1 MPVSVPK
8 VLGVSCLVAVGAA
21 RAQGTTPTQ
30 TLDAGSA
37 AVWSLA
43 YSPDG
48 RLLAAAGDGG
58 LLQLWDVTTGERGA
72 DLAGH
77 EGTVRS
83 EAFSPD
89 GKTLVSA
96 GFDHTIRLWDPITG
110 QCIAMM
116 TDTAPVFF
124 PAFAGD
130 RRLVTG
136 SEETAGRIWDLATGE
151 LAHRLDGHKD
161 RAWSAAASPDG
172 AVAAIGGR
180 DGIVTLWD
188 AETGELLRTLSGHA
202 AAITCVAFSPDGNAL
217 ASGSSDNTV
226 RVWDP
231 GTGGLLRT
239 LAGHSSTV
247 CDVGFSPDCRTIAS
261 VTGEGI
267 VRLWDA
273 QTGLF
278 RRALSG
284 GGLSLAF
291 SPDGSR
297 LATGGSDGKIRL
309 LDWRHALEAPRPA
322 DLVPELERLGLEPSG
337 QRSRNTCSV
346 CTTRGVLEFAYSVRV
361 SRGVRLS
368 AEFLNWACNQV
379 IGNKTDDR
387 GQFFHDL
394 LKGLEEHGI
403 CREDEMPYKC
413 TFDPDYAP
421 SEEARASALR
431 IRDEGSEVHW
441 INPIKREAGL
451 TDEQFEE
458 VKRVLRDGH
467 PVAAGSGHSV
477 MLVGYV
483 EDDSEPGGGS
493 FLAIDSGGPGH
504 YYELSF
510 DHVKHGIYDTYW
522 VE

>member
-1 MPVSVPK
+1 MSVSVSLVP
-8 VLGVSCLVAVGAA
+8 VACSLLAVSAA
-21 RAQGTTPTQ
+21 RAQGTTPTE

-43 YSPDG
+43 YTPDG
-48 RLLAAAGDGG
+48 RLLAAAGDNGM
-58 LLQLWDVTTGERGA
+58 LQLWDVASGERIRE
-72 DLAGH
+72 LAGH
-77 EGTVRS
+77 DGTVRS
-83 EAFSPD
+83 AAFSPD

-96 GFDHTIRLWDPITG
+96 GFDHTIRLWDPSAG
-110 QCIAMM
+110 QCIATI

-130 RRLVTG
+130 GRLVTG
-136 SEETAGRIWDLATGE
+136 SEETAGRLWDLATGE
-151 LAHRLDGHKD
+151 LVHRLEGHKD

-172 AVAAIGGR
+172 TVVAIGGR
-180 DGIVTLWD
+180 DGIVTLWS
-188 AETGELLRTLSGHA
+188 AATGALLRTLSVHTA
-202 AAITCVAFSPDGNAL
+202 AVTCVAFSPDGKAL

-231 GTGGLLRT
+231 TDGALLRT

-247 CDVGFSPDCRTIAS
+247 CDVGFSPDGLTISS

-273 QTGLF
+273 ETGLF

-297 LATGGSDGKIRL
+297 LAAGGSDGKIRL
-309 LDWRHALEAPRPA
+309 LDWRHALDALRPA
-322 DLVPELERLGLEPSG
+322 DLVPDFERFGLQPYG

-346 CTTRGVLEFAYSVRV
+346 CTTRGVLEFAYSKRV
-361 SRGVRLS
+361 GHGVRLS

-379 IGNKTDDR
+379 IGNTTDDR

-394 LKGLEEHGI
+394 LKGLGEHGI
-403 CREDEMPYKC
+403 CREDEMPYKP
-413 TFDPDYAP
+413 TFEPDYAP
-421 SEEARASALR
+421 TEEAKASALR
-431 IRDEGSEVHW
+431 IRDEGFEVHW
-441 INPIKREAGL
+441 VNPLKREAGL
-451 TDEQFEE
+451 SDEQFEE
-458 VKRVLRDGH
+458 VKRALREGH

-483 EDDSEPGGGS
+483 EDGSEPGGGS
-493 FLAIDSGGPGH
+493 FLIIDSGGPGH

-510 DHVKHGIYDTYW
+510 EHVKQGIYDTYW
-522 VE
+522 VG